1 MTTHILNQRDVDFL
15 LYEFLDTESLLKRG
29 RYFEHC
35 REGFDVM
42 IDVARGVSEF
52 SPSRLSIL
60 SKNHVVGG
68 TDDWVL
74 NKTHQMSQFGTEGVF
89 RREY

>member
-42 IDVARGVSEF
+42 IDVAKGV
-52 SPSRLSIL
+52 
-60 SKNHVVGG
+60 
-68 TDDWVL
+68 
-74 NKTHQMSQFGTEGVF
+74 
-89 RREY
+89 